1 VTDPEFVAQVV
12 PENNHVALRVK
23 DLEASVRFYHQ
34 VMGLPILRRFGPAD
48 NPRAVFVSGIQ
59 LVRQTQDPGPAPSG
73 VFDHV
78 GIAVANIAEVCA
90 RLDAAGYSAD
100 TPLNKR
106 TFPELND
113 RELLSAYYRDPDG
126 NRVELVHWL

>member
-1 VTDPEFVAQVV
+1 MSDLPFVARV
-12 PENNHVALRVK
+12 EARDSHVALKVK
-23 DLEASVRFYHQ
+23 DLEASVRFYHD
-34 VMGLPILRRFGPAD
+34 VVGLPILRKFGSPE

-59 LVRQTQDPGPAPSG
+59 LVRGSAEPGPNPYG
-73 VFDHV
+73 IFDHV
-78 GIAVANIAEVCA
+78 GVAVENIVEACA
-90 RLDAAGYSAD
+90 HLDAAGFKAD

-106 TFPELND
+106 SFPELND